1 MGNIIQS
8 LNENL
13 KLQADIYIALYRFAE
28 QKKQALINNNLVEL
42 EKITLG
48 EEQLLLDA
56 SRLEKERQLWAEQI
70 GQEMNKP
77 SEELTL
83 SELAEHFPELHE
95 VQKKLDSTVK
105 ELIRVHELNTQLL
118 QQALKIIN
126 LTSSLI
132 TQQEEMTYSNPQ
144 RKEIVTRSKTHI
156 LDRSV

>member
-13 KLQADIYIALYRFAE
+13 KLQADIYTALYRFAE
-28 QKKQALINNNLVEL
+28 QKQQALINNNLVEL

-77 SEELTL
+77 PEELTL
-83 SELAEHFPELHE
+83 SELAEHFPELRE

-118 QQALKIIN
+118 QQALKIID